1 MIDIAYEST
10 PDLSLS
16 SEKLTSWLSS
26 VVEPEGFSLSDL
38 TLIFCSDEHLLKINQ
53 DFLEHDYYTDII
65 TFDYCSDDLI
75 SGDLFISIDR
85 VIENAKYF
93 NVTFDQELHRVI
105 VHGVLHLCGYQ
116 DKSAEEE
123 TIMRQKESNALLLM

>member
-38 TLIFCSDEHLLKINQ
+38 TLIFCSDDHLLKINQ

-85 VIENAKYF
+85 VIDNAKYF

-116 DKSAEEE
+116 DKSPEEE